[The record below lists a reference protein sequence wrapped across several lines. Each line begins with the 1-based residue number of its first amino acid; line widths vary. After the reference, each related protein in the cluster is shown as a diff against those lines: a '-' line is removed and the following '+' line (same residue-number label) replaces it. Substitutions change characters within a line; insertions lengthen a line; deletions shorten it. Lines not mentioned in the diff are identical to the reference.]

1 MKGKLARDIEGAA
14 LIEAALILPVLLIL
28 VFGMADLALY
38 LWQLN
43 SAHKSVQLGVRRAI
57 VSDSVAVG
65 AGLTESE
72 SSTYWN
78 GLPLGQRCGPSA
90 DGRSVCP
97 VFKVTCNF
105 ANGCVCEGATCR
117 FSFSETRLRPILA
130 AMRAT
135 LPRLKP
141 EQIEISYATN
151 YLGYV
156 GRPVPVPVDV
166 GIKIVNLRYDF
177 LFLGNTLGPSMSLA
191 ASAVFPSENMRTVE
205 SE

>member
-1 MKGKLARDIEGAA
+1 MRGSKLACDIKGAA
-14 LIEAALILPVLLIL
+14 LIEAALIFPLLLIL

-57 VSDSVAVG
+57 VSESVAVG
-65 AGLTESE
+65 AGLTASE

-78 GLPLGQRCGPSA
+78 GLPLGQRCAPSA
-90 DGRSVCP
+90 EGSSICP
-97 VFKVTCNF
+97 VFNVTCNF
-105 ANGCVCEGATCR
+105 ATGCVCKGASCHFT
-117 FSFSETRLRPILA
+117 FSETRLRPILD

-135 LPRLKP
+135 LPGLKA

-156 GRPVPVPVDV
+156 GRPAPVPVDV
-166 GIKIVNLRYDF
+166 GVKIVNLRYDF
-177 LFLGNTLGPSMSLA
+177 LFLGNTLGPTISLA
-191 ASAVFPSENMRTVE
+191 ASAVFPSESMRTVE
-205 SE
+205 

>member
-1 MKGKLARDIEGAA
+1 MKGKLARDTEGAA

-38 LWQLN
+38 FWQLN
-43 SAHKSVQLGVRRAI
+43 SAQKSVQLGVRRAI
-57 VSDSVAVG
+57 VSDSVAIG
-65 AGLTESE
+65 PGLTASE

-78 GLPLGQRCGPSA
+78 GLPLGQRCAPSA
-90 DGRSVCP
+90 EGSSLCP
-97 VFKVTCNF
+97 VFKVTCSF
-105 ANGCVCEGATCR
+105 TTGCVCEVTSCR
-117 FSFSETRLRPILA
+117 FTFSETRLRPILQ

-135 LPRLKP
+135 LPHLQP
-141 EQIEISYATN
+141 EQIEISYETN

-156 GRPVPVPVDV
+156 GRPAPVPVDV

-177 LFLGNTLGPSMSLA
+177 LFLGNTIGRSISLT

-205 SE
+205 PE